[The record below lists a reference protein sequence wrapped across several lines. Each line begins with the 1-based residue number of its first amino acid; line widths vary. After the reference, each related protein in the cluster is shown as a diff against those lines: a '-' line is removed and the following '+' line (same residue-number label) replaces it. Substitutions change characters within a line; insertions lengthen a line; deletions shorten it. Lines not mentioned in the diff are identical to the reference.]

1 HFKICHKPLVATAAT
16 AEELALRVRDVRARL
31 AFYLSTPSY
40 RAAVSYHGLGELARR
55 LSLLARAQD
64 WEKMPDYV
72 SDEILQL
79 FAVVGRHEESGS
91 KLAERFS
98 EVATHCEFSIAVANA
113 RDKAMLAR
121 IVAEVH
127 ARSEAPVRRRLQ
139 ALAGA

>member
-1 HFKICHKPLVATAAT
+1 
-16 AEELALRVRDVRARL
+16 VRARL

-72 SDEILQL
+72 SDETLQL
-79 FAVVGRHEESGS
+79 FAVVGRHEEIGS
-91 KLAERFS
+91 KLADRFS
-98 EVATHCEFSIAVANA
+98 ELVTHCEFSIGIADA

-127 ARSEAPVRRRLQ
+127 AGSEEPVRRRLL
-139 ALAGA
+139 ALASA